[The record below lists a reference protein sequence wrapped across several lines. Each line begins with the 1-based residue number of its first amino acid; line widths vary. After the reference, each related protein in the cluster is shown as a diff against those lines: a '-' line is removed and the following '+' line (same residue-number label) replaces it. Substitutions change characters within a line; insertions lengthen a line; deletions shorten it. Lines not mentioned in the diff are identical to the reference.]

1 MADGGGVIVRRCGM
15 VSSVADM
22 ICCSSLVLKLTYYI
36 LCYIELIT
44 PYSPYSA
51 FLFAMGV
58 FGFFFLLR
66 NHVAKL
72 FPLPSLQLQI

>member
-1 MADGGGVIVRRCGM
+1 MVDGGGVIVRRCGM

-36 LCYIELIT
+36 LCYIELI
-44 PYSPYSA
+44 
-51 FLFAMGV
+51 AMGV